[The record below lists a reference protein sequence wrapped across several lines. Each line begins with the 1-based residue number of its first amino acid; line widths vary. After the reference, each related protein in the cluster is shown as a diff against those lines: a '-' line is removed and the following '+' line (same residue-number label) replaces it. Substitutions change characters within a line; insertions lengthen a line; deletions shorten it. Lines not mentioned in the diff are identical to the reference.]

1 MLYSLN
7 PSEFFLDLTDSEM
20 AKTLDSEFIQAASV
34 DGVLYGIPQSDS
46 MGAGVF
52 YNKELY
58 EKYGLEVPLT
68 WKEWKQNMEVLQ
80 AEGLRDLALP

>member
-1 MLYSLN
+1 M
-7 PSEFFLDLTDSEM
+7 
-20 AKTLDSEFIQAASV
+20 

-80 AEGLRDLALP
+80 DEGIAGLGIGLERAGIKSASVSRR